1 MKKIIAVLMTAALLL
16 AGLAG
21 CTGEKTPG
29 TGETGTGETSAKE
42 TTENETTGE
51 TSDSKGKTID
61 DLKKAGQLVIA
72 TSPDFP
78 PFESLG
84 TDGSVEGIEIDILEL
99 ICEKLEIEL
108 KIEQVDFETIIPGV
122 KAGKFDAGVSGIT
135 VDEKRQKNALF
146 TDPYCLAA
154 QAIVVIEGSDIK
166 GKSDLEGKKISVQT
180 ATTAESF
187 CTENGYDVKSF
198 TANNV
203 SQSALLTGK
212 VDAWVIDDLTAA
224 EMVSDYNA
232 KGDQKLVIL
241 DEAMTTEPYA
251 FAFALGSDE
260 LVAEINTIIS
270 DLLSDGTIKNIFAKY
285 GAPYTSPVE

>member
-1 MKKIIAVLMTAALLL
+1 
-16 AGLAG
+16 
-21 CTGEKTPG
+21 
-29 TGETGTGETSAKE
+29 
-42 TTENETTGE
+42 
-51 TSDSKGKTID
+51 GKTID
-61 DLKKAGQLVIA
+61 DIKKAGQLVIA

-84 TDGSVEGIEIDILEL
+84 TDGAVEGIEIDILNL
-99 ICEKLEIEL
+99 ICEKLDVEL

-154 QAIVVIEGSDIK
+154 QAIVVVEGSDIK

-198 TANNV
+198 AANNDA
-203 SQSALLTGK
+203 QSALLTGK

-224 EMVSDYNA
+224 EMVKDYNA

-251 FAFALGSDE
+251 FAFAHGSDA
-260 LVAEINTIIS
+260 LVSEINNILS
-270 DLLSDGTIKNIFAKY
+270 ELLSDGTIKDIFAKY